1 MVRGLMSDEEW
12 SFFEAFVVATGGKS
26 GRPPADHRKVL
37 DGIFWIARTGAP
49 WRDLHEDFGSWNS
62 VYQQFRRWAK
72 AGIFE
77 LMLGA
82 LSDQDGPPAAV
93 QMIDSTIVR
102 AHHQAAGA
110 KGGLEKEGFG
120 RSKGGF
126 TTKIH
131 LRTNAEGLPIAAEI
145 TGGEVSDYK
154 GYDLVMDAE
163 APDPKVFIADKG
175 YDSMACAPTS
185 RIEAAFPSFPCAAAA
200 KSRSLSTTS
209 STPCETGL
217 SVASTGSRTPDASQR
232 DTTRPPQAISPSS
245 RSSHCDC
252 GQNTLKVA
260 RGNAR
265 PQETRRHHTARS
277 KKEKTNC

>member
-26 GRPPADHRKVL
+26 GRPPADHRRVL

-77 LMLGA
+77 LMLSA

-110 KGGLEKEGFG
+110 KGGLKKRVSAVRRVVSPRRYISEPTPKGS
-120 RSKGGF
+120 RSRRKS
-126 TTKIH
+126 
-131 LRTNAEGLPIAAEI
+131 P
-145 TGGEVSDYK
+145 
-154 GYDLVMDAE
+154 
-163 APDPKVFIADKG
+163 
-175 YDSMACAPTS
+175 
-185 RIEAAFPSFPCAAAA
+185 AA
-200 KSRSLSTTS
+200 KSRTTRATTS
-209 STPCETGL
+209 
-217 SVASTGSRTPDASQR
+217 
-232 DTTRPPQAISPSS
+232 
-245 RSSHCDC
+245 
-252 GQNTLKVA
+252 
-260 RGNAR
+260 
-265 PQETRRHHTARS
+265 
-277 KKEKTNC
+277 